1 MKKLVILLA
10 LALALTL
17 SALPALAEAED
28 DTLANPD
35 LTLNSLGTIE
45 VDGRAS
51 VLVEPDRAVITFGVE
66 LTEDDAQTAQTKAN
80 ENINASVE
88 AIKALGVEASDIQT
102 DSISIRRAYSY
113 TDGEEKEI
121 GFTASTQL
129 NVNVRDLTQAGE
141 IIDAGIGAGLN
152 TIDGVTLLSSRQA
165 ELYNQALEQA
175 YQNAYAKAELLAKA
189 ASAELRGVS
198 SITEDAN
205 SYSYIARA
213 NATFAEDSLASGGST
228 SISAGKI
235 EISAALSAVFIM
247 G

>member
-80 ENINASVE
+80 ENINAAVE

-113 TDGEEKEI
+113 TDGEGK
-121 GFTASTQL
+121 GDRLYRLHTAQ
-129 NVNVRDLTQAGE
+129 
-141 IIDAGIGAGLN
+141 
-152 TIDGVTLLSSRQA
+152 RQ
-165 ELYNQALEQA
+165 
-175 YQNAYAKAELLAKA
+175 
-189 ASAELRGVS
+189 R
-198 SITEDAN
+198 
-205 SYSYIARA
+205 ARP
-213 NATFAEDSLASGGST
+213 DSGR
-228 SISAGKI
+228 
-235 EISAALSAVFIM
+235 
-247 G
+247 

>member
-10 LALALTL
+10 LALTLAL
-17 SALPALAEAED
+17 SALPALAEAEAGALD
-28 DTLANPD
+28 ASTM
-35 LTLNSLGTIE
+35 TLNSLGTIE

-51 VLVEPDRAVITFGVE
+51 VLVEPDRAIITFGVE
-66 LTEDDAQTAQTKAN
+66 LTEDDAQTAQTRAN
-80 ENINASVE
+80 ENINAAVE

-129 NVNVRDLTQAGE
+129 NINVRDLTQAGE

-152 TIDGVTLLSSRQA
+152 TIDGVTLMSSRQA

-189 ASAELRGVS
+189 ASAELRGVT
-198 SITEDAN
+198 SITESSN
-205 SYSYIARA
+205 SYSYVTRA
-213 NATFAEDSLASGGST
+213 NATFAESAVADSGST
-228 SISAGKI
+228 SISTGKI
-235 EISAALSAVFIM
+235 EIAAEVSAVFIM